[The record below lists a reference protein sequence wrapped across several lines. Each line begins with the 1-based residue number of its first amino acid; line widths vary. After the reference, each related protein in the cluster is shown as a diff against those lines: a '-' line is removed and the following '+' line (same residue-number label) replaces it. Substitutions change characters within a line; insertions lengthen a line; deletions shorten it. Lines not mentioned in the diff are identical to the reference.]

1 MQPPPTPNNNR
12 PIVDQLI
19 EKLLERKRIGI
30 ERYGVALQMDNGR
43 DALADALDEALD
55 LTVYLMQAI
64 AERDA
69 RKSTQTWIPLSGLS
83 ESVRQVMLAE
93 ERQRLNGDF

>member
-1 MQPPPTPNNNR
+1 MQPAPIPNDSQ

-19 EKLLERKRIGI
+19 QKLQERKKLGI
-30 ERYGVALQMDNGR
+30 ERYGVALQADNGR
-43 DALADALDEALD
+43 DALQDALDEALD

-69 RKSTQTWIPLSGLS
+69 SI
-83 ESVRQVMLAE
+83 EAE
-93 ERQRLNGDF
+93 NGR